1 MNQFEIN
8 ADVRESQGK
17 GASRRLRHAGRIPAI
32 VYGADQAPQS
42 ISLLHS
48 QFIRHLEQEAIYSHV
63 LTLKIGDK
71 IESVVLKDMQRH
83 PFKPIIM
90 HVDFLR
96 TSATAKLHIH
106 VPFHFLNEDTCVG
119 VKTGGGA
126 ISHHLPEIE
135 ILCLPQNLP
144 EFIAIDLANMNVG
157 DVVHLADLTLPE
169 GVELPA
175 LTHGDNLPVVSIHKQ
190 AGAAGEGTEEA

>member
-144 EFIAIDLANMNVG
+144 EFIAIDLAEMNVG

-175 LTHGDNLPVVSIHKQ
+175 LTHGDNLPVVSIHKH
-190 AGAAGEGTEEA
+190 AGPASEGTEEA